1 MLLATKM
8 SPDFMISRHATLATV
23 ITHVTL
29 ATCVATKLRDKFRR
43 KLHSVTAPIY
53 IYIGTL

>member
-8 SPDFMISRHATLATV
+8 SPEFMISRHVMLATV
-23 ITHVTL
+23 THVTL

-53 IYIGTL
+53 VGTL